1 MDTLLAFTVFAVRP
15 GEGDLD
21 VDVGARYV
29 ELVTLDEVFRSVDE
43 TELMWVEVDFTEL
56 TWVEVDFM
64 ELMWVEVESTE
75 SSAAEAAC
83 STTST
88 DEDVDRC

>member
-1 MDTLLAFTVFAVRP
+1 M
-15 GEGDLD
+15 
-21 VDVGARYV
+21 
-29 ELVTLDEVFRSVDE
+29 ELVTTDEVFRSVDE
-43 TELMWVEVDFTEL
+43 TELTCVEVDFTEL

-75 SSAAEAAC
+75 SSAAEAAWR
-83 STTST
+83 TTDT